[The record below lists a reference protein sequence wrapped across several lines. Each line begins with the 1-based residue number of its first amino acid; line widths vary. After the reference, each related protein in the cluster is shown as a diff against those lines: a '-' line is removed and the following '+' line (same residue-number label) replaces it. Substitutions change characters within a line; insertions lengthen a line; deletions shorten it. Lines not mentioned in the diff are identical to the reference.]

1 METTEQ
7 SAPNARTGGA
17 INGIAASPSP
27 SMGPGSGG
35 IAGIAAS
42 TAENSSAAGRLNDQ
56 IAAWCQSQRRI
67 SRSTLERLGVGS
79 GTIFFPDAGQKLPAI
94 VFRYPNG
101 WKARAV
107 TGKHFVA
114 GKGFT
119 LAFWNIASVASV
131 GPSTVYITEGELDAA
146 ALVEAGVPHTAVLSV
161 PNGAK
166 ERPAEDPEQQRG
178 YDYVRDALESG
189 LNRAKKIVWC
199 GDGDGPGLVLRQ
211 DMARLF
217 GPARFYFVDWP
228 EGVKD
233 ANQML
238 MTDGP
243 EALLDLVT
251 NGHLPWP
258 VAGLYRMSELPE
270 PPPMVLWNP
279 GFPDWGNRVR
289 LAQRNISVVTGHP
302 GHGKALALNT
312 PIPTPGGWTTMGDI
326 KPGDTIFDESGQ
338 TCSVTLVTP
347 VYLNHDCYKV
357 VFDDG
362 SEIIADAEH
371 LWLTETEAAR
381 QSERN
386 WQRRGARNTVL
397 PRGTDQSD
405 KRIFPYVV
413 STREIASTLIVNG
426 KRNHAV
432 RLSKPIECP
441 EKELPIPPYTLGAW
455 LGDGTSCAAAI
466 TCDDRDAEIME
477 HVAADE
483 IPVLRQPRK
492 DRPTHWSLSDGVKNP
507 HKDCV
512 SKRLRAM
519 GLWDN
524 KHIPNDY
531 LRASVG
537 QRLELLRGLMD
548 TDGHFSNG
556 AAEFCTTSRV
566 LADGVYELVCS
577 LGIRTKMDE
586 GRASIYGR
594 DCGEKFRIRFTTPLQ
609 VFKLSRKLAAQSK
622 VTGRRKYRYIV
633 SCDPVPTV
641 PVRCIQVDSP
651 NRLYLAGRSF
661 IATHNTALWTQIWF
675 NIVRTYCIPM
685 AVATFETRAK
695 PHYRRMLRTLFCG
708 GLEKNLTDHEI
719 SEADKFINDRYV
731 FFVHPDQRP
740 TLQWFLD
747 CAEVAVVRHGVRII
761 QLDPWNRM
769 EAQREARESETDYIG
784 RCLREIH
791 SFAHDMNCHV
801 QILAHPAK
809 MEGTRRGQAPG
820 LEDISGSKNWENM
833 VDQGFVV
840 HRPEIFDGSLRKTE
854 AALYHRKAR
863 FEELGFPCKLMMNF
877 DLDRG
882 SYVSIPEGA
891 KYP

>member
-1 METTEQ
+1 METIELH
-7 SAPNARTGGA
+7 ALNARTGGG
-17 INGIAASPSP
+17 INGIGASPSL
-27 SMGPGSGG
+27 SMGPASSG
-35 IAGIAAS
+35 IAGIAGGTGASSS
-42 TAENSSAAGRLNDQ
+42 TAGSLTER
-56 IAAWCQSQRRI
+56 IAAWCQRDRRI
-67 SRSTLERLGVGS
+67 SRSTLEALGVECDMP
-79 GTIFFPDAGQKLPAI
+79 FFPDAGQKLPAI

-119 LAFWNIASVASV
+119 LAFWNIASVTSA
-131 GPSTVYITEGELDAA
+131 GPSTVYITEGELDAC
-146 ALVEAGVPHTAVLSV
+146 ALVESGIPANAVLSV

-166 ERPAEDPEQQRG
+166 ERPAEDPETQRG
-178 YDYVRDALESG
+178 YDYVRDALTSG
-189 LNRAKKIVWC
+189 LNRVKKIVWC
-199 GDGDGPGLVLRQ
+199 GDADGPGLVLRQ

-217 GPARFYFVDWP
+217 GPARFYFVEWP

-238 MTDGP
+238 ITDGP
-243 EALLDLVT
+243 EALFDLVT

-258 VAGLYRMSELPE
+258 VAGLYRMWELPE
-270 PPPMVLWNP
+270 PAPMVLWNP
-279 GFPDWGNRVR
+279 GFPDWGNKVR

-302 GHGKALALNT
+302 GHGKT
-312 PIPTPGGWTTMGDI
+312 
-326 KPGDTIFDESGQ
+326 
-338 TCSVTLVTP
+338 
-347 VYLNHDCYKV
+347 
-357 VFDDG
+357 
-362 SEIIADAEH
+362 
-371 LWLTETEAAR
+371 
-381 QSERN
+381 
-386 WQRRGARNTVL
+386 
-397 PRGTDQSD
+397 
-405 KRIFPYVV
+405 
-413 STREIASTLIVNG
+413 
-426 KRNHAV
+426 
-432 RLSKPIECP
+432 
-441 EKELPIPPYTLGAW
+441 
-455 LGDGTSCAAAI
+455 
-466 TCDDRDAEIME
+466 
-477 HVAADE
+477 
-483 IPVLRQPRK
+483 
-492 DRPTHWSLSDGVKNP
+492 
-507 HKDCV
+507 
-512 SKRLRAM
+512 AM
-519 GLWDN
+519 
-524 KHIPNDY
+524 
-531 LRASVG
+531 
-537 QRLELLRGLMD
+537 
-548 TDGHFSNG
+548 
-556 AAEFCTTSRV
+556 
-566 LADGVYELVCS
+566 
-577 LGIRTKMDE
+577 
-586 GRASIYGR
+586 
-594 DCGEKFRIRFTTPLQ
+594 
-609 VFKLSRKLAAQSK
+609 
-622 VTGRRKYRYIV
+622 
-633 SCDPVPTV
+633 
-641 PVRCIQVDSP
+641 
-651 NRLYLAGRSF
+651 
-661 IATHNTALWTQIWF
+661 WTQIWF
-675 NIVRTYCIPM
+675 NIVRAYCVPM

-840 HRPEIFDGSLRKTE
+840 HRPEIFDGSTRKTE

-891 KYP
+891 TYP